1 MAWKSW
7 QVPDNFRYFIFFFLV
22 LNVSGL
28 REEKVVEAHGSFSSA
43 SCIQCKAVYSME
55 KLREEIMTD
64 RDPTCPKC
72 GSPVKLTAIFFS
84 RLMVILQVKPNIVFF
99 GEQLPQRFFDEAE
112 IECLFSD
119 LLICMGTSL
128 EVYPFAGDQLWSR
141 RAIER
146 F

>member
-1 MAWKSW
+1 
-7 QVPDNFRYFIFFFLV
+7 
-22 LNVSGL
+22 
-28 REEKVVEAHGSFSSA
+28 
-43 SCIQCKAVYSME
+43 
-55 KLREEIMTD
+55 MTD

-84 RLMVILQVKPNIVFF
+84 RLIVILQVKPNIVFF

-128 EVYPFAGDQLWSR
+128 EVYPFAGDQFGSE
-141 RAIER
+141 ER
-146 F
+146 